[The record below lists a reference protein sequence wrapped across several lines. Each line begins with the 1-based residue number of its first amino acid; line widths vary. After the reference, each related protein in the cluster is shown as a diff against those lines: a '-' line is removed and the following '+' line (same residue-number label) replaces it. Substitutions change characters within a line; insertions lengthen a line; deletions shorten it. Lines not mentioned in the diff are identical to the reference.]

1 MGDDMMN
8 DMRNEMIYI
17 NTNMDKNHQS
27 IRSSV
32 NKLANILQGIKYA
45 TDKAKQVKDAKNQA
59 DSIVKIITTATNRRL
74 VGRRKTCLM
83 MMRNNLHR
91 QLEKRNLTEDEL
103 IKLIMELQPS
113 YGSSNLI
120 RFLTPPSRTL
130 ASSVAQTVAP
140 TVAPTVALSVAS
152 STPQLPTSGSKSSS
166 GGNRKSRRI
175 SRKLRNI
182 TKRRYSSDRKN
193 EWIVGKW
200 LW

>member
-1 MGDDMMN
+1 MDDMGDDMMN

-193 EWIVGKW
+193 E
-200 LW
+200 